1 MASLEQEVERSHLQY
16 HPSKVQKIKD
26 SLPKEIVDFYKD
38 LQKDTYTNVFD
49 KVQNNIKIKNEMKVK
64 LQEQKKERMQHKL
77 TFSE

>member
-1 MASLEQEVERSHLQY
+1 VATLEQEVERSYLKY

-49 KVQNNIKIKNEMKVK
+49 
-64 LQEQKKERMQHKL
+64 
-77 TFSE
+77 